1 MRSIPAPIRESMYTN
16 SNVMAR
22 AWVQYFQQAVDDAIS
37 KLINNIYINQEPITV
52 TGNTT
57 LTSDYCVVTCNSA
70 SALALTLPASDIMK
84 NKFFIIY
91 NKGAGVVTVTPVGSD
106 TINDDATFGLNQ
118 YESIHIISN
127 GTDWIIA

>member
-1 MRSIPAPIRESMYTN
+1 MYTN

-22 AWVQYFQQAVDDAIS
+22 AWVQYFQQAVDDAINN
-37 KLINNIYINQEPITV
+37 LINNIYINQEPITV

-57 LTSDYCVVTCNSA
+57 LTDEYCVVTCNS
-70 SALALTLPASDIMK
+70 SSPIALTLPASDVMK

-118 YESIHIISN
+118 FESVHIISN